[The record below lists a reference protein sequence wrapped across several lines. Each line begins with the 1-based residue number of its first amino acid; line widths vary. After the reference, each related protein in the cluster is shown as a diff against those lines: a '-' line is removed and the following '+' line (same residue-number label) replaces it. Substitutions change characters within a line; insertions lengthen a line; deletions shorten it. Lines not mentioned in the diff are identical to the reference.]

1 LVDVGEGSERPDVS
15 LSYDWQQ
22 ARYLLNGVSPLAC
35 RTAEGFYI
43 PAAELNAHHA
53 APGLRTATTN
63 EFANWHPHGKP
74 ITLPAA

>member
-1 LVDVGEGSERPDVS
+1 
-15 LSYDWQQ
+15 
-22 ARYLLNGVSPLAC
+22 VSPLAC